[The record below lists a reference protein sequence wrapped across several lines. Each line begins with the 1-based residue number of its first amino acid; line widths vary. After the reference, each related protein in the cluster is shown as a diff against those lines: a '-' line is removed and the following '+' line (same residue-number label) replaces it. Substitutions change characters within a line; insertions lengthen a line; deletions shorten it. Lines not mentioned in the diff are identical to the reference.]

1 MLLAHD
7 LGTTGDKASLHYDDG
22 TLVAA
27 VVEEYPTIFAPGGR
41 VEQDPMDWWEAVCTS
56 TRALLATAGTR
67 PEAVEAVSFSGQM
80 MGATL
85 LDADHRPTRPTLI
98 WADTRSGREAQ
109 RVADQVGMAAGYR
122 ILGHRIN
129 PTYTLSKLMWVRDH
143 EPEVFAR
150 TRRVCA
156 AKDYI
161 GWKLTGRLATDPSD
175 ASAMNAFDQH
185 SRRWSDNVLEAA
197 GLDADLFP
205 EVLASTDVLGV
216 VTPQAAAECGL
227 RAGTTVVVGGG
238 DGPMAAVGAGVT
250 TPEDGAYVC
259 LGTSS
264 WISLSAVEPLYDP
277 TMATMTFDH
286 VRPGYFVPTATM
298 QAGAGSLEWLGELL
312 TPGRPE
318 DRFDRILRDCDDRPA
333 SADGLFFLPYLL
345 GERSPYWDP
354 AARGTFVGLARHH
367 GPGQVTRA
375 VLEGVGFNLLTCLD
389 AFRGCGVDI
398 DGMDAVGG
406 GARSATW
413 LQILADI
420 WGCPVRRRAV
430 TGEGNS
436 LGAAVTAGTAIG
448 SIADFAAARGL
459 SNVSAEFVPDPE
471 RHAGYRQEHA
481 RFTAAYEALRQW
493 FSEADA
499 LPEAGGPA
507 DG

>member
-7 LGTTGDKASLHYDDG
+7 LGTTGDKASLHHDDG

-27 VVEEYPTIFAPGGR
+27 VVEEYPTAFGSGGR
-41 VEQDPMDWWEAVCTS
+41 AEQNPADWWTAVCAS
-56 TRALLATAGTR
+56 TRALLADTR
-67 PEAVEAVSFSGQM
+67 TSPAAVEAVSFSGQM

-98 WADTRSGREAQ
+98 WADTRSGAQAQ
-109 RVADQVGMAAGYR
+109 RIADQVGMAVGYR
-122 ILGHRIN
+122 ILGHRID

-150 TRRVCA
+150 TRHVCA

-175 ASAMNAFDQH
+175 ASAMNAFDQRA
-185 SRRWSDNVLEAA
+185 RRWSPAILDAA
-197 GLDADLFP
+197 GLDADMFP
-205 EVLASTDVLGV
+205 PILAATDVLGE

-264 WISLSAVEPLYDP
+264 WISLTAAEPLYDP

-286 VRPGYFVPTATM
+286 VRTGHFVPTATM
-298 QAGAGSLEWLGELL
+298 QAGAGSLEWWGDVLA
-312 TPGRPE
+312 PGRAE
-318 DRFDRILRDCDDRPA
+318 DRFDRILAECDDRPA

-367 GPGQVTRA
+367 GQEDLTRA
-375 VLEGVGFNLLTCLD
+375 ILEGVGFNLLTCLD
-389 AFRGCGVDI
+389 AFRGCGVEI
-398 DGMDAVGG
+398 DGVEAVGG
-406 GARSATW
+406 GAKSDTW
-413 LQILADI
+413 LRILADV
-420 WGCPVRRRAV
+420 WGCPVRRRTVA
-430 TGEGNS
+430 GEGNS

-448 SIADFAAARGL
+448 SIQDLGAARGL
-459 SNVSAEFVPDPE
+459 STVTAEFLPDEE
-471 RHAGYRQEHA
+471 RHAGYRREHA
-481 RFTAAYEALRQW
+481 RFTAAYDALRQW
-493 FSEADA
+493 FGDPDA
-499 LPEAGGPA
+499 SPGA
-507 DG
+507 DGTADG